1 MTVTIKLTQ
10 DSIDRL
16 DLSSVQEQI
25 DSILREGKLTEYE
38 QSIQFEIDYPRDP
51 TDPRELSEVPEIRL
65 WFLRLDTVYPWFIF
79 FLDWRNGEL
88 ARYTAMLVPH
98 QFSRAEGI
106 QFNPEA
112 LEIFV
117 MGKVFVLYDWLRS
130 RNISGVGRITAF
142 SQMLGYEVDESFFN
156 NHNLDSIISE

>member
-1 MTVTIKLTQ
+1 MTITIKLTQ

-16 DLSSVQEQI
+16 DLSPVQTEL
-25 DSILREGKLTEYE
+25 DPILSSDNLTDYE
-38 QSIQFEIDYPRDP
+38 QQFQFEFDYPRDP
-51 TDPRELSEVPEIRL
+51 SDPREWSEIPEIRL
-65 WFLRLDTVYPWFIF
+65 WFLRLDTVYPWFVF

-106 QFNPEA
+106 KFNPEA

-117 MGKVFVLYDWLRS
+117 MRKVFVLYNWFQQEQ
-130 RNISGVGRITAF
+130 ISGYGRIISF
-142 SQMLGYEVDESFFN
+142 SQMLGYEVDESFFQQ
-156 NHNLDSIISE
+156 

>member
-1 MTVTIKLTQ
+1 MMTITIKLTQ

-16 DLSSVQEQI
+16 DLSPLKKEL
-25 DSILREGKLTEYE
+25 DPILSGGNLTKYE
-38 QSIQFEIDYPRDP
+38 QQFQFEFDYPRNP

-79 FLDWRNGEL
+79 FLHWRNGEL

-112 LEIFV
+112 LELFV
-117 MGKVFVLYDWLRS
+117 MRKVFVLYDWLLEKE
-130 RNISGVGRITAF
+130 ISGYGRIISF
-142 SQMLGYEVDESFFN
+142 SQMLGYEVEESFFES
-156 NHNLDSIISE
+156 LADVD

>member
-1 MTVTIKLTQ
+1 MTITIKLTQ

-16 DLSSVQEQI
+16 DLSPVQKEL
-25 DSILREGKLTEYE
+25 DPILSAGTLTEYE
-38 QSIQFEIDYPRDP
+38 QQFQFEFDYPRDP

-112 LEIFV
+112 LELFV
-117 MGKVFVLYDWLRS
+117 MRKVFVLYDWLR
-130 RNISGVGRITAF
+130 NQNVSGFGRIISF
-142 SQMLGYEVDESFFN
+142 SQMLGYEVDESFF
-156 NHNLDSIISE
+156 EKEQ

>member
-1 MTVTIKLTQ
+1 MTITIKLTQ

-16 DLSSVQEQI
+16 DLSPVQEQLEP
-25 DSILREGKLTEYE
+25 ILSNETLTEYE
-38 QSIQFEIDYPRDP
+38 QQFQFEFDYRQDP
-51 TDPRELSEVPEIRL
+51 TDPRELSEIPEIRL

-117 MGKVFVLYDWLRS
+117 MRKVFVLYDWLQVQQ
-130 RNISGVGRITAF
+130 ISGYGRIISF

-156 NHNLDSIISE
+156 S

>member
-1 MTVTIKLTQ
+1 MTITIKLTQ

-16 DLSSVQEQI
+16 DLSPLKKEL
-25 DSILREGKLTEYE
+25 DPILSGGNLTEYE
-38 QSIQFEIDYPRDP
+38 QRFQFEFDYPRDP

-112 LEIFV
+112 LELFV
-117 MGKVFVLYDWLRS
+117 MRKVFVLYDWLLEKE
-130 RNISGVGRITAF
+130 ISGYGRIISF
-142 SQMLGYEVDESFFN
+142 SQMLGYEVEESFFES
-156 NHNLDSIISE
+156 LADVD

>member
-1 MTVTIKLTQ
+1 MTITIKLTQ

-16 DLSSVQEQI
+16 DLSPVQNEL
-25 DSILREGKLTEYE
+25 DPILSAGTLTEYE
-38 QSIQFEIDYPRDP
+38 QKFQFEFDYPRDS
-51 TDPRELSEVPEIRL
+51 TDPRELSEIPEIRL

-112 LEIFV
+112 LELFV
-117 MGKVFVLYDWLRS
+117 MRKVFVLYDWLR
-130 RNISGVGRITAF
+130 NQNVSGFGRIISF
-142 SQMLGYEVDESFFN
+142 SQMLGYEVDESFF
-156 NHNLDSIISE
+156 EKEQ

>member
-1 MTVTIKLTQ
+1 MTITIKLTQ

-16 DLSSVQEQI
+16 DLSPVQKEL
-25 DSILREGKLTEYE
+25 DPILSAGTLTEYE
-38 QSIQFEIDYPRDP
+38 QQFQFEFDYPRDP

-112 LEIFV
+112 LELFV
-117 MGKVFVLYDWLRS
+117 MRKVFVLYDWLQQQQV
-130 RNISGVGRITAF
+130 SGFGRIISF
-142 SQMLGYEVDESFFN
+142 SQMLGYEVDESFF
-156 NHNLDSIISE
+156 EKEQ

>member
-1 MTVTIKLTQ
+1 MTITIKLTQ

-16 DLSSVQEQI
+16 DLSPVQQEL
-25 DSILREGKLTEYE
+25 DPILSEGNLTDYE
-38 QSIQFEIDYPRDP
+38 QQFQFEFDYSRDP
-51 TDPRELSEVPEIRL
+51 SDPRELSEIPEIRL
-65 WFLRLDTVYPWFIF
+65 WFLRLDTVYPWFVF

-106 QFNPEA
+106 KFNPEA

-117 MGKVFVLYDWLRS
+117 MQKVFVLYDWFQQEQ
-130 RNISGVGRITAF
+130 ISGYGRIISF
-142 SQMLGYEVDESFFN
+142 SQMLGYEVDESFFQQ
-156 NHNLDSIISE
+156 

>member
-1 MTVTIKLTQ
+1 MTITIKLTK
-10 DSIDRL
+10 DSIDHL
-16 DLSSVQEQI
+16 DLSPLQRELEP
-25 DSILREGKLTEYE
+25 ILTQGKLTEYE
-38 QSIQFEIDYPRDP
+38 QQFQFQFDYPLEES
-51 TDPRELSEVPEIRL
+51 DPREWSEVPEVRL

-112 LEIFV
+112 LELFV
-117 MGKVFVLYDWLRS
+117 MRKVFVLYDWLKMQEV
-130 RNISGVGRITAF
+130 SGYGRITSF
-142 SQMLGYEVDESFFN
+142 SQMLGYDVDESFFQQ
-156 NHNLDSIISE
+156 L

>member
-1 MTVTIKLTQ
+1 MTITIKLTQ

-16 DLSSVQEQI
+16 DLSPVQKEL
-25 DSILREGKLTEYE
+25 DPILSAGTLTEYE
-38 QSIQFEIDYPRDP
+38 QQFQFEFDYPRDP

-117 MGKVFVLYDWLRS
+117 MRKVFVLYDWLQQQQV
-130 RNISGVGRITAF
+130 SGYGRIIAF
-142 SQMLGYEVDESFFN
+142 SQMLGYEVDESFF
-156 NHNLDSIISE
+156 EKEQ

>member
-1 MTVTIKLTQ
+1 MMTITIKLTQ

-16 DLSSVQEQI
+16 DLSPLKKEL
-25 DSILREGKLTEYE
+25 DPILSGKNLTEYE
-38 QSIQFEIDYPRDP
+38 QQFQFEFDYPRES

-112 LEIFV
+112 LELFV
-117 MGKVFVLYDWLRS
+117 MRKVFVLYDWLLEKE
-130 RNISGVGRITAF
+130 ISGYGRVISF
-142 SQMLGYEVDESFFN
+142 SQMLGYEVEESFFES
-156 NHNLDSIISE
+156 LAKPK

>member
-1 MTVTIKLTQ
+1 MTITIKLTQ

-16 DLSSVQEQI
+16 DLSPLKKEL
-25 DSILREGKLTEYE
+25 DPILSGGNLTKYE
-38 QSIQFEIDYPRDP
+38 QQFQFEFDYPRDP

-112 LEIFV
+112 LELFV
-117 MGKVFVLYDWLRS
+117 MRKVFVLYDWLLEKE
-130 RNISGVGRITAF
+130 ISGYGRIISF
-142 SQMLGYEVDESFFN
+142 SQMLGYEVEESFFES
-156 NHNLDSIISE
+156 LADTD

>member
-1 MTVTIKLTQ
+1 MTITIKLTK
-10 DSIDRL
+10 DSIEQL
-16 DLSSVQEQI
+16 DLSPLQRELEP
-25 DSILREGKLTEYE
+25 ILTQGKLTEYE
-38 QSIQFEIDYPRDP
+38 QQFQFQFDYPRDES
-51 TDPRELSEVPEIRL
+51 DPREWSEVPEVRL

-112 LEIFV
+112 LELFV
-117 MGKVFVLYDWLRS
+117 MRKVFVLYDWLKMQEV
-130 RNISGVGRITAF
+130 SGYGRVTSF
-142 SQMLGYEVDESFFN
+142 SQMLGYDVDESFFN
-156 NHNLDSIISE
+156 QLS